1 MQTIL
6 PNKICSKIC
15 AKNSPK
21 RNLYQQNF
29 WRENSIKKYLKENS
43 YQTKRKKYLP
53 KSPWRNNSTSKSLKK
68 NVDRKFRSLYHKK
81 SLKRSLYNKNREIS
95 AKKIKKDLY
104 PKKHFPQ
111 CRIAKTNLMNFF
123 EMRWKH
129 SFMKFRQILAG
140 SNLGRN
146 PSPKQEPQ
154 KILLKPSKRISTNAI
169 YKQICTK
176 KTNSKKSGSFLSN
189 ISPRDPY
196 EQIPRKSSVPPE

>member
-1 MQTIL
+1 
-6 PNKICSKIC
+6 
-15 AKNSPK
+15 
-21 RNLYQQNF
+21 
-29 WRENSIKKYLKENS
+29 
-43 YQTKRKKYLP
+43 
-53 KSPWRNNSTSKSLKK
+53 
-68 NVDRKFRSLYHKK
+68 
-81 SLKRSLYNKNREIS
+81 
-95 AKKIKKDLY
+95 
-104 PKKHFPQ
+104 
-111 CRIAKTNLMNFF
+111 
-123 EMRWKH
+123 
-129 SFMKFRQILAG
+129 MKFRQILAG